1 VSGRNQQGGQGVQ
14 SSFRRLQQ
22 RRSSYNDSSRMQDRN
37 RSSEQQQ
44 GGGGQQD
51 LAKRRQQLERRSS
64 DRETR
69 RPIQEQDGGQGRGGS
84 QQRTNNRRPS
94 GGQERR
100 GTATWEQQLRGGGSA
115 QQRASGGHGHSPG
128 LQQAD
133 TRGQQNSKERGVG
146 EGQVRRRQNSS
157 TLDSSG
163 GFKDRD
169 SFSWDP
175 NSVTNK
181 KYDKNKYMVSHAT
194 KDFTFTYHAGLRI
207 RPDPHPPSENLLRPY
222 LWI

>member
-1 VSGRNQQGGQGVQ
+1 
-14 SSFRRLQQ
+14 
-22 RRSSYNDSSRMQDRN
+22 MQDRN
-37 RSSEQQQ
+37 KGGHSEQQQQ
-44 GGGGQQD
+44 GGGGYQERGQQD

-69 RPIQEQDGGQGRGGS
+69 RPFLEQDGGQGRGGTQ

-100 GTATWEQQLRGGGSA
+100 GAATWEQQLRGG
-115 QQRASGGHGHSPG
+115 SGGHGHSPG

-133 TRGQQNSKERGVG
+133 TRGHPTSKERGVG

-163 GFKDRD
+163 GFKGRD

-207 RPDPHPPSENLLRPY
+207 QPNPHPPSGNLLRPY

>member
-1 VSGRNQQGGQGVQ
+1 MVPGSATGHSTLSSGNRNGGGSGRNQQCGQGVQ

-37 RSSEQQQ
+37 KGSEQQQ
-44 GGGGQQD
+44 GGGGYQERGQQD

-69 RPIQEQDGGQGRGGS
+69 RPIQEQDGGQGRGGGGS
-84 QQRTNNRRPS
+84 QQQRMNNRRPS

-100 GTATWEQQLRGGGSA
+100 GAPTWEQQLR
-115 QQRASGGHGHSPG
+115 GGHGHSPG

-133 TRGQQNSKERGVG
+133 TRGQNSRERGVG
-146 EGQVRRRQNSS
+146 EGQVRRRQNSTS
-157 TLDSSG
+157 LDSSG
-163 GFKDRD
+163 GFKGRD

-181 KYDKNKYMVSHAT
+181 KYDKNKYMVS
-194 KDFTFTYHAGLRI
+194 
-207 RPDPHPPSENLLRPY
+207 
-222 LWI
+222 